1 MELNGE
7 KMIHWS
13 GRGRH
18 LHASG
23 EENFWV
29 IENKTLSSRMYVGN
43 FTFRFNATADNNED
57 GWFDYVNITGY
68 RFGSFNITAS
78 VGTEQVLINTT
89 VNDTS
94 ADGGFNF
101 NFNISNLT
109 NGSILLFRLQ
119 AQSATIMQL
128 ILHYS
133 G

>member
-1 MELNGE
+1 MLETSL
-7 KMIHWS
+7 S
-13 GRGRH
+13 GSTRLR
-18 LHASG
+18 
-23 EENFWV
+23 
-29 IENKTLSSRMYVGN
+29 
-43 FTFRFNATADNNED
+43 DNNED

-89 VNDTS
+89 VNDTG